1 MNLFEPSERVE
12 LSSSPYQGLVLP
24 LNQLGTRAIS
34 IPKKLDIIKNMEE
47 RRQAFL
53 LILAAAFFGLLLYV
67 LFAGR

>member
-1 MNLFEPSERVE
+1 
-12 LSSSPYQGLVLP
+12 
-24 LNQLGTRAIS
+24 
-34 IPKKLDIIKNMEE
+34 MEE